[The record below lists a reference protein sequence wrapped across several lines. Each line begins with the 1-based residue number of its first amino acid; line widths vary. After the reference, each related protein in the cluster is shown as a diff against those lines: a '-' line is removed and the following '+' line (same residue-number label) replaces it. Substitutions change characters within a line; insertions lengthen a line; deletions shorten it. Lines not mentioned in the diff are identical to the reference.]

1 VTPCVCVPL
10 RATLCC
16 RYLHF
21 ACVPPAHH
29 PLTCPSSG
37 RVTCPSSCACLT
49 CEQKITAYQQD
60 PAWISWLALVEVE
73 TFALRDGFLPSDLL
87 KLDDQQKTHLEL
99 FQAVPEYKDA
109 EKPKHWLRANYPIDI
124 WNTGPLIRTWC
135 MTFEAMLQTLKD
147 IAANSNYRNVCKRMA
162 TIYALRIGLLLK
174 GEKLTHWNA
183 TQLTF
188 QGSPIVVQGGQVEQ
202 QVELKHFE
210 TLAVG
215 QATEVVEIQT
225 VTSVDYP
232 GACFNVCG
240 WVMAGFNAEPA
251 REELIYI
258 CGILERR
265 DVNGSSRVLMQTCHF
280 SFQQLCVRQTA
291 NRLCVPL
298 LNFQSIMEQAGEV
311 AASLPPHLAMQLA
324 DFNPPGCTG
333 VNGQWPFAVTD
344 FMEMMDTAS
353 YFRPIHLSGSKPSWE
368 SSGRA
373 SAAADDEDLIF
384 IFR

>member
-1 VTPCVCVPL
+1 MLSLLAFCV
-10 RATLCC
+10 RASE
-16 RYLHF
+16 
-21 ACVPPAHH
+21 
-29 PLTCPSSG
+29 LTCPSRYLPG

-49 CEQKITAYQQD
+49 CEQKITAYQLD

-162 TIYALRIGLLLK
+162 TIYALRTGLLLK
-174 GEKLTHWNA
+174 GQKLTYWNA

-210 TLAVG
+210 TLVTRRVG
-215 QATEVVEIQT
+215 TAYPCALPTAYPLRVTCTAATRT
-225 VTSVDYP
+225 
-232 GACFNVCG
+232 
-240 WVMAGFNAEPA
+240 
-251 REELIYI
+251 
-258 CGILERR
+258 
-265 DVNGSSRVLMQTCHF
+265 
-280 SFQQLCVRQTA
+280 
-291 NRLCVPL
+291 
-298 LNFQSIMEQAGEV
+298 
-311 AASLPPHLAMQLA
+311 
-324 DFNPPGCTG
+324 
-333 VNGQWPFAVTD
+333 
-344 FMEMMDTAS
+344 
-353 YFRPIHLSGSKPSWE
+353 
-368 SSGRA
+368 
-373 SAAADDEDLIF
+373 
-384 IFR
+384 